1 MLSDF
6 HPFRRKGTLKIQ
18 LCPHFTMPWKIQ
30 ENSQTIP
37 KTLPI
42 KVWFIQLISVFFWI
56 KLNSPED
63 PSISSFT
70 FVIKYTSL
78 KNHLLRAQGDSLP
91 YWLQGNFCSF
101 VCPLSAI
108 AKCFE
113 FWFQSKTIDAIVLRN
128 LFAAYKAFFDVM
140 QSKPKRR
147 ILKTNLHIYY
157 CLVFPTIDQVYHCN
171 QEICKIQK
179 LE

>member
-108 AKCFE
+108 GKMLWILVLIKDNWCYCFTKPLCCLQSFFRRNAK
-113 FWFQSKTIDAIVLRN
+113 
-128 LFAAYKAFFDVM
+128 
-140 QSKPKRR
+140 
-147 ILKTNLHIYY
+147 
-157 CLVFPTIDQVYHCN
+157 
-171 QEICKIQK
+171 
-179 LE
+179 